1 MFFEQTSFSSILVK
15 NDPNFIVA
23 KMFSTYTVINEKSLW
38 GITFQS
44 VTLHVYVLI
53 LEDKTKYFYVV
64 L

>member
-1 MFFEQTSFSSILVK
+1 MFFEQTSFSSMLVK

-23 KMFSTYTVINEKSLW
+23 KMFSTHTVITEKSLW

-53 LEDKTKYFYVV
+53 LEDKTKYLYVV

>member
-15 NDPNFIVA
+15 NDPNLIVA
-23 KMFSTYTVINEKSLW
+23 KMFSTYTVITEKSLW

>member
-1 MFFEQTSFSSILVK
+1 MFFEQTSFSSMLVK

-23 KMFSTYTVINEKSLW
+23 KMFSTYTVITEKSLW